1 MNYSE
6 IVKDLNSDIYDGY
19 GDEHIQNG
27 FKYTYQT
34 DGGIDTIKFA
44 GIKIW
49 ENDFSTEETDDLSVI
64 EFEDWLE
71 DKVFQIG
78 NAFLSLSFHA

>member
-1 MNYSE
+1 MNFAE

-34 DGGIDTIKFA
+34 DGGIDTIRFS
-44 GIKIW
+44 GIIIW
-49 ENDFSTEETDDLSVI
+49 NNDNDTAETDDLSEE

-71 DKVFQIG
+71 DRVAEIG
-78 NAFLSLSFHA
+78 NLCLKLSFHD